1 MRVVYTKFNS
11 LFVLREHAD
20 QVLPTV
26 KLPTSCSDVTCGQ
39 ARGHTGPDWRED
51 GREREEGRSC
61 VGSRGA
67 LGLPHTLHPML
78 PHIIPYT
85 LLTQRCYSY
94 RCVYT
99 YRYGGAAGAE
109 EGDEEEEEDEKDE
122 KEDEDEDEEVEGTG
136 GEGRGGGGQDVWGA
150 SGKAGKKKQ
159 EDVRSGPRSAKEGK
173 GKGRCWECNAHHISG
188 IKCRSVRWILLSFL

>member
-11 LFVLREHAD
+11 LFALREHAD

-26 KLPTSCSDVTCGQ
+26 KLPTSCSDVTCAQ

-51 GREREEGRSC
+51 GREREEGRRC
-61 VGSRGA
+61 VGSRGT

-85 LLTQRCYSY
+85 LLTQRCYTY

-109 EGDEEEEEDEKDE
+109 EGDEDEEEDEKDE
-122 KEDEDEDEEVEGTG
+122 DLLSFILPS
-136 GEGRGGGGQDVWGA
+136 QL
-150 SGKAGKKKQ
+150 SGKAGKKKK

-173 GKGRCWECNAHHISG
+173 GKGRCWECNATHISG